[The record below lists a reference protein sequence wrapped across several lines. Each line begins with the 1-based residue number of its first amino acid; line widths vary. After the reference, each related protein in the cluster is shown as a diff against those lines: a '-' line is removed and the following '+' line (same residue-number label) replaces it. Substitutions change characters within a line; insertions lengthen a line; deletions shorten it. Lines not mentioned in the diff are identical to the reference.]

1 MFGEFKYSV
10 WALALKLIGVYL
22 GTIII
27 NLLVLS
33 GLLGIFEDNV
43 AWEWFVQVIALLI
56 NLGLVFMFASSDGR
70 RDILVDHANE
80 KRAERNEGLSYTKTF
95 DLKKGFLG
103 GLFAQAPF
111 AILYLIWLIMGSSE
125 TGMEFFVRVSFSPY
139 FQIMSTLGLNVL
151 TVLLF
156 TALFTGFAGLAYFTA
171 QSHQK
176 KVLTIIKR
184 NEEKARSKGIAYI
197 KEQRGKK

>member
-22 GTIII
+22 GTVII
-27 NLLVLS
+27 NILVLS
-33 GLLGIFEDNV
+33 GLLGIFQDNV

-56 NLGLVFMFASSDGR
+56 NLGLVFMFSSSDGR
-70 RDILVDHANE
+70 RDILVDNANE
-80 KRAERNEGLSYTKTF
+80 KRAERHEGLRYTKTF
-95 DLKKGFLG
+95 DLRKGFLG

-111 AILYLIWLIMGSSE
+111 IILYLVWLIMGSPE
-125 TGMEFFVRVSFSPY
+125 AGIEFFVRVSYSPY
-139 FQIMSTLGLNVL
+139 FQIMSSLGLNVL

-156 TALFTGFAGLAYFTA
+156 TAMFSSFAGLAYFTA

-184 NEEKARSKGIAYI
+184 NEEKARSKGIASI
-197 KEQRGKK
+197 RETRK